1 MSMIGGALGVLMFIW
16 ASWLNIG
23 VPTRSKKYAGFAF
36 GMPTTAVI
44 GLSLAAGLM
53 ALLGARE
60 RRCGRVPSAI
70 PTALAASSLLLAIGI
85 VLGKGSISPE
95 LGDKVG
101 TEIRLILGLI
111 TALAQTIVLAAGLGS
126 RREDEANTRAPVLRA
141 RARQRIPRRFLTGHL
156 PTPGPVAGPASS
168 CPAGS
173 PLTTEAMQLRR
184 DLAGVGVRVLGAL
197 GAHVIP
203 LFVRRPTIRG
213 CWPLASPMRLESAAS
228 LPTTDQPVI

>member
-1 MSMIGGALGVLMFIW
+1 MTNHGSSASPSRGSASTSNRKRTMSMIGGALGVLMFIW

-60 RRCGRVPSAI
+60 RRSGRVPSAI

-126 RREDEANTRAPVLRA
+126 HREDEANTRAPVLRA
-141 RARQRIPRRFLTGHL
+141 RARQRIPRRFLTG
-156 PTPGPVAGPASS
+156 
-168 CPAGS
+168 
-173 PLTTEAMQLRR
+173 
-184 DLAGVGVRVLGAL
+184 VGVRVLGAL

-203 LFVRRPTIRG
+203 LFVRRPTTRG